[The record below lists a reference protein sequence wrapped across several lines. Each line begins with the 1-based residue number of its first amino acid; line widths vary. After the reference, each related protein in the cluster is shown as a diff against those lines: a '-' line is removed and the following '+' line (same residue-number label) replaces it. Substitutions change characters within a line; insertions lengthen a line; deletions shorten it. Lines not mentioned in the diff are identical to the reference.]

1 MRGRT
6 HENKG
11 ADDIMITLS
20 AKMRESRLI
29 LSLISISVGL
39 PAVLVEELFLD
50 NFTSFGLNAYFAL

>member
-1 MRGRT
+1 
-6 HENKG
+6 
-11 ADDIMITLS
+11 MITLS